1 MAIGTY
7 AELLTAAANWL
18 ARDDLTDRIPEF
30 ITLTEAKLNRALRCT
45 QMETRATA
53 TVDTDSDEPEFIAL
67 PGDFQT
73 MRRLRLSG
81 VTGKPLLECVSQQ
94 QADDIRYCL
103 RDVSGQPAYFTLFAD
118 EMELI
123 PTPSDDYELEMV
135 YRATIPALSEDQTTN
150 WLLSMAPDVYLYG
163 VLLEAA
169 PYTRDDER
177 VSIWVAGYTAAID
190 ALNSLSTERV
200 QTASPMSVRLEGVA
214 P

>member
-1 MAIGTY
+1 MAITTY
-7 AELLTAAANWL
+7 SELQTAAANWL

-53 TVDTDSDEPEFIAL
+53 EVDTTSDEPEFIAL

-81 VTGKPLLECVSQQ
+81 VTGKPALECVSQL

-103 RDVSGQPAYFTLFAD
+103 RDVSGQPQYYTLFAD

-123 PTPSDDYELEMV
+123 PTPDDDYELEMV
-135 YRATIPALSEDQTTN
+135 YRANIPALSDDDPTN
-150 WLLSMAPDVYLYG
+150 WLLTMAPDVYLYG

-169 PYTRDDER
+169 PYSRDDER
-177 VSIWVAGYTAAID
+177 VTLWAAGYMSAIE

-200 QTASPMSVRLEGVA
+200 LNAGPMSVRLEGVA